1 MNLAMLLSEGT
12 GRQADRQTGRQG
24 EVFGWNLQSKGSVS
38 RDTRGRAAESKIKG
52 KRRTNWRHQ
61 QTQTVPSSKCNNSSE
76 TVS

>member
-12 GRQADRQTGRQG
+12 VRQSDR

-52 KRRTNWRHQ
+52 KRRHQ